1 MKRNGLYLVLGM
13 ITAGI
18 VSFTKVN
25 SKQGPEIT
33 VQQRVQ
39 LSAATTSDNIAVES
53 NSNGSTRQITWQE
66 STTAV
71 YVKTFSYAA
80 NTVAI
85 VEKKNNKTIKEETA
99 AFNNGLLESIKG
111 KLLSEDGTQTVAY
124 TMNYQYNDAG
134 QTQRVL
140 YGNGDRHEYVYDN
153 RGNLTETNWYTR
165 QGDIMVTAKKQ
176 YFPRLPDAYTVY
188 HSATGNTYACFI
200 PPFDK
205 QSSLYNKMAGKV
217 KSEIS
222 FDGQNMYLM
231 DTDGYVA
238 K

>member
-13 ITAGI
+13 IVAGI
-18 VSFTKVN
+18 VSFTKV
-25 SKQGPEIT
+25 SDKKGPEIT
-33 VQQRVQ
+33 VHQRVQ
-39 LSAATTSDNIAVES
+39 PGAAVASDDIAVES

-66 STTAV
+66 STDAV
-71 YVKTFSYAA
+71 YVKTFTYAE
-80 NTVAI
+80 NTVTI
-85 VEKKNNKTIKEETA
+85 IEKKNTKTIKEETA
-99 AFNNGLLESIKG
+99 AFSNGLLKSIKG
-111 KLLSEDGTQTVAY
+111 KLLNEDGTQAVAY

-140 YGNGDRHEYVYDN
+140 YGNGNRHEYVYDN
-153 RGNLTETNWYTR
+153 RGNLTETNWYNH
-165 QGDIMVTAKKQ
+165 QGDIMVAAKKQ

-188 HSATGNTYACFI
+188 HSTTGNAYACFI

-222 FDGQNMYLM
+222 FDGISMYLM
-231 DTDGYVA
+231 DTDGYIL